1 MENTTHEKLKV
12 LSTRLL
18 ATDRDSIC
26 FDSWHNGSLESVIA
40 DAKIDVMHRIGDMLI
55 EILNGE

>member
-1 MENTTHEKLKV
+1 MENTTHEKLKE
-12 LSTRLL
+12 LSFRLRS
-18 ATDRDSIC
+18 TNTDSIN
-26 FDSWHNGSLESVIA
+26 FDSWNSGSLESAIA